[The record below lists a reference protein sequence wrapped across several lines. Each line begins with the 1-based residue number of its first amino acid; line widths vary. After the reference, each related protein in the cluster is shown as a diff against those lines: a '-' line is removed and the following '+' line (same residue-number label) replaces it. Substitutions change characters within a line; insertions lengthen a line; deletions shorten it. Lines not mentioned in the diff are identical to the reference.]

1 MGFVLENFTPR
12 NQFLDDLK
20 RLAALFDVN
29 PLLCTFVI
37 MIRTI
42 LKSNKNSLTL
52 ELPDDLVG
60 KMIEVIAFSVE
71 DVKVIAKDT
80 TPKEA
85 RVAALKD
92 KLKKFAFNSGGYK
105 FDRDEANDYE

>member
-1 MGFVLENFTPR
+1 M
-12 NQFLDDLK
+12 
-20 RLAALFDVN
+20 
-29 PLLCTFVI
+29 
-37 MIRTI
+37 MRTI

-71 DVKVIAKDT
+71 DTKEVVNKT
-80 TPKEA
+80 TTKEA
-85 RVAALKD
+85 RVTTLKN
-92 KLKKFAFNSGGYK
+92 KLKHFTFNSGGYT